1 LHAALT
7 RACSEPA
14 TGLPQRSVLTT
25 PAPPDPGPTAGSH
38 PQEVVTAD
46 DPVRPE
52 GPVAGSAPAS
62 TRVLIAEDNLVN
74 QKVLAAML
82 STMGY
87 AADMAGDGF
96 EALAALERRDYPIVF
111 MDCQMPQMD
120 GFAATEQLR
129 SREGVG
135 RHTYVVAVT
144 ASAMVDDRTRC
155 LDAGM
160 DDYLTKP
167 FDLEQ
172 LAATMDRWRDR
183 AVAPRTEAQ
192 RRNEA
197 PLSV

>member
-1 LHAALT
+1 
-7 RACSEPA
+7 
-14 TGLPQRSVLTT
+14 
-25 PAPPDPGPTAGSH
+25 
-38 PQEVVTAD
+38 VTAD